1 MASSRIQIIQ
11 RGRTPR
17 FCPPAVPQTEGQ
29 QRLGGKVLI
38 HRSFLWA
45 ASLLAVVSTVPLL
58 AQAPTVGV
66 PAMPDDIKPIRVAG
80 LGIRVSDLERS
91 KKFYTEVLGLK
102 VDARVPAQGEP
113 VEYLLGMT
121 GDVRADTLI
130 VIRKGEVKP
139 GATEFGSITIVVPN
153 ARKMAERVAAA
164 GYPPAKIVD
173 GTNFVKDPD
182 GYTIELYQRPAAPAP
197 Q

>member
-1 MASSRIQIIQ
+1 MARKSLVIAAIMA
-11 RGRTPR
+11 
-17 FCPPAVPQTEGQ
+17 AVVVAPT
-29 QRLGGKVLI
+29 
-38 HRSFLWA
+38 H
-45 ASLLAVVSTVPLL
+45 LLADAPASAST
-58 AQAPTVGV
+58 
-66 PAMPDDIKPIRVAG
+66 PALTDDIKPIRVSG

-102 VDARVPAQGEP
+102 VGAKVPAQGEA

-121 GDVRADTLI
+121 GDIRADALI

-153 ARKMAERVAAA
+153 GRKMAERVVAA
-164 GYPPAKIVD
+164 GYTTARPIVD

-182 GYTIELYQRPAAPAP
+182 GYTIELYQRPAARTP
-197 Q
+197 

>member
-1 MASSRIQIIQ
+1 MGHRLLVFMA
-11 RGRTPR
+11 G
-17 FCPPAVPQTEGQ
+17 
-29 QRLGGKVLI
+29 
-38 HRSFLWA
+38 
-45 ASLLAVVSTVPLL
+45 LAVSATATL
-58 AQAPTVGV
+58 AQTAATTAP
-66 PAMPDDIKPIRVAG
+66 AIPDDVKPIRVSG

-102 VDARVPAQGEP
+102 VGARVPAQGEP

-121 GDVRADTLI
+121 GDIRADTVI

-139 GATEFGSITIVVPN
+139 GATEFGSITVVVPN
-153 ARKMAERVAAA
+153 GRKMAERVAAA
-164 GYPPAKIVD
+164 GYPPARIVD

-182 GYTIELYQRPAAPAP
+182 GYTIELYQRPAAR

>member
-1 MASSRIQIIQ
+1 VII
-11 RGRTPR
+11 
-17 FCPPAVPQTEGQ
+17 
-29 QRLGGKVLI
+29 LN
-38 HRSFLWA
+38 HRSLFIVVALA
-45 ASLLAVVSTVPLL
+45 AIVATPALSSEPGPVPED
-58 AQAPTVGV
+58 V
-66 PAMPDDIKPIRVAG
+66 KPIRVSG

-102 VDARVPAQGEP
+102 VGAKVPAQGEP

-121 GDVRADTLI
+121 GDIRADNLI

-139 GATEFGSITIVVPN
+139 GATEFGSITLVVPSG
-153 ARKMAERVAAA
+153 RKMAERVVAA
-164 GYPPAKIVD
+164 GFTTARPIVD

-197 Q
+197 K